1 MILKVSSLSS
11 YGKSPLAQGAG
22 FYSSPRRMSFV
33 CFLFTNECRRQYL
46 IQPLA
51 EQAPSSPSVTGC
63 KPGPLYPQQHFP
75 AFLFLWRYLEERAPK
90 PRDTSEVIS
99 SISSFTK
106 EESEAQISLRFAA
119 QDPRAA

>member
-1 MILKVSSLSS
+1 MQAAVSDS
-11 YGKSPLAQGAG
+11 A
-22 FYSSPRRMSFV
+22 
-33 CFLFTNECRRQYL
+33 
-46 IQPLA
+46 LA
-51 EQAPSSPSVTGC
+51 EQARSSPSVTGC

-106 EESEAQISLRFAA
+106 EESEAQISLRFAS
-119 QDPRAA
+119 QDPRAAGSEPWHELYFLKADEP